1 MGFKNRVI
9 TLIFL
14 WAGFS
19 RMLLALADG
28 VYIQDMG
35 QPDKSLPPVVF
46 ASNRPCDSTLRHFF
60 GEHRWTETRIFN
72 VPPLQLE
79 KIIAAFRTLFEK
91 NKTDTQECQS
101 GTFTFKVILVE
112 GEGNKIIT
120 RIFASEL
127 FTIVLA
133 ALMEERER
141 RNSQGFK
148 SFTL

>member
-1 MGFKNRVI
+1 MGIKNRVI

-14 WAGFS
+14 WTGFS
-19 RMLLALADG
+19 RMLLALANG

-35 QPDKSLPPVVF
+35 QPDKSMPPVVF
-46 ASNRPCDSTLRHFF
+46 ASNRPCDSTLRQFF
-60 GEHRWTETRIFN
+60 GEPQWTETRMFY
-72 VPPLQLE
+72 VPPLQLG
-79 KIIAAFRTLFEK
+79 KIIAAFGTLFEK

-101 GTFTFKVILVE
+101 DTSTFKVILVE
-112 GEGNKIIT
+112 GEGDKITT

-141 RNSQGFK
+141 RNSKGFK
-148 SFTL
+148 RLTL

>member
-1 MGFKNRVI
+1 MGIKNRVI

-19 RMLLALADG
+19 RMLLALANG

-35 QPDKSLPPVVF
+35 QADKSMPPVVF
-46 ASNRPCDSTLRHFF
+46 ASNRPCDSTLRQFF
-60 GEHRWTETRIFN
+60 GEHQWTETRIFY

-91 NKTDTQECQS
+91 NKTGTQECQS
-101 GTFTFKVILVE
+101 DTFTFKVILVE
-112 GEGNKIIT
+112 GEGDKITT

-127 FTIVLA
+127 FNIVLT

-141 RNSQGFK
+141 RNSKGFK